1 MHELSKWFS
10 LGRPARKQ
18 TRYRAIFSDGRPSF
32 DIVKQGR
39 WWRWRPVGQGASPC
53 AGYNE
58 SSHLGNVKFQVEQWG
73 GKVVKVSDNRV
84 VS

>member
-1 MHELSKWFS
+1 MDELSKLLSF
-10 LGRPARKQ
+10 GAPVRKQ
-18 TRYRAIFSDGRPSF
+18 TRYRATFTDGRPSF

-39 WWRWRPVGQGASPC
+39 WWRWRPAGSV

-73 GKVVKVSDNRV
+73 GKVTKVRSM
-84 VS
+84 